1 MSTSDTVTLNKATL
15 MRLIYQHEQA
25 IRDYAYARGVR
36 DGLKHTASF
45 CRPTDICILDYA
57 NDADIAEAALYDYIN
72 NNNNNNMEKG
82 N

>member
-1 MSTSDTVTLNKATL
+1 MSKTPSDTVTLNKREL

-36 DGLKHTASF
+36 DGLKRVARF
-45 CRPTDICILDYA
+45 DRPEQDCILDYA
-57 NDADIAEAALYDYIN
+57 NDADEAEAALYDYIN
-72 NNNNNNMEKG
+72 RRKG